1 MRLTFTAGMAATL
14 TAICMPAFAAAEPA
28 QFVISSAS
36 AADSDG
42 WTVLDVLILN
52 TGTDDQQITLPDRIA
67 GTITSDTARPI
78 QLERAPGE
86 QASVA
91 LPARGFARTRYRV
104 MVPATAALISVPE
117 WNTPSVALPAS
128 PTAAPVQQARVEPAA
143 PSSEAEPTYENPGEA
158 SLLRHISAHEPTF
171 ALFGNAK
178 NSEILLQA
186 SFKYRVLGSSRP
198 PSSLGWQDG
207 IYFAYTQKMYVNLA
221 ADSSIETDYTPELF
235 YRTPPLALS
244 DSMQVGIDLG
254 VAHES
259 NGRAGVNSRSLN
271 TVFVSPSFMWD
282 LGGNYDL
289 KLSPRYWHLIG
300 GRAGNPDIKAYR
312 GSTGLKAEFGQ
323 KDGLRLAATGRM
335 NVSNGRGALIIEPSF
350 PLSGVLDAVSGFH
363 MFGQFFTGY
372 GETLLDYNR
381 RATRLRVGFGIAR

>member
-1 MRLTFTAGMAATL
+1 MKLTFAAIVTAAL
-14 TAICMPAFAAAEPA
+14 TTVCMPALAAAQPA

-42 WTVLDVLILN
+42 WTVIDVLILN
-52 TGTDDQQITLPDRIA
+52 TDTANQQIALPDRIN
-67 GTITSDTARPI
+67 GTITSDTEHPI

-86 QASVA
+86 QAEIS
-91 LPARGFARTRYRV
+91 LPPRGFARTRYRAI
-104 MVPATAALISVPE
+104 VPATAALISVPE
-117 WNTPSVALPAS
+117 WSTPGVALPAH
-128 PTAAPVQQARVEPAA
+128 PVAARVQQAQAEPAA
-143 PSSEAEPTYENPGEA
+143 SASEPTYENPGEA

-198 PSSLGWQDG
+198 STPLGWQDG
-207 IYFAYTQKMYVNLA
+207 IYFAYTQKMYINLA

-235 YRTPPLALS
+235 YRSPALS
-244 DSMQVGIDLG
+244 VNDAMQVGIDMG
-254 VAHES
+254 VGHES

-271 TVFVSPSFMWD
+271 TVFVSPSVMWD
-282 LGGNYDL
+282 LGGDYDL
-289 KLSPRYWHLIG
+289 KLSPRYWLLIG

-335 NVSNGRGALIIEPSF
+335 NVSNGRGALIVEPSF
-350 PLSGVLDAVSGFH
+350 PLSGVLDAVSGFY

-381 RATRLRVGFGIAR
+381 SATRLRVGFGIAR

>member
-1 MRLTFTAGMAATL
+1 MRLTFAAGMAAIL
-14 TAICMPAFAAAEPA
+14 TSVGMPALAATEPA
-28 QFVISSAS
+28 QFVISNAS

-42 WTVLDVLILN
+42 WTVIDVLILN
-52 TGTDDQQITLPDRIA
+52 SSADDQQIALPDRIA
-67 GTITSDTARPI
+67 GTITSDTERPI

-91 LPARGFARTRYRV
+91 LPARGFARTHYRA
-104 MVPATAALISVPE
+104 MVHATAALISVPE
-117 WNTPSVALPAS
+117 WSTPNVALPAS
-128 PTAAPVQQARVEPAA
+128 PAASVQQAQAA
-143 PSSEAEPTYENPGEA
+143 PPASPSVAEPTYENPGEA

-178 NSEILLQA
+178 DSEILLQA

-198 PSSLGWQDG
+198 NTPLGWQDG
-207 IYFAYTQKMYVNLA
+207 IYFAYTQKMYINLA

-235 YRTPPLALS
+235 YRSPALS
-244 DSMQVGIDLG
+244 VNDAMQVGIDLG
-254 VAHES
+254 VGHES

-271 TVFVSPSFMWD
+271 TVFVSPSVMWD
-282 LGGNYDL
+282 LGGDYDL
-289 KLSPRYWHLIG
+289 KLSPRYWLLIG

-335 NVSNGRGALIIEPSF
+335 NVSNGRGALIVEPSY
-350 PLSGVLDAVSGFH
+350 PLSGVLDAVSGFYV
-363 MFGQFFTGY
+363 FGQFFTGY